1 MGNEYTGF
9 LRGEEAAIGFRE
21 QACLHHEEHEIER
34 KLRKPENGG
43 LADVYPPGMEQ
54 RRVRFG
60 SDPSLKLRIGDLQAL
75 RGCAGQIYD
84 LFKQ

>member
-1 MGNEYTGF
+1 
-9 LRGEEAAIGFRE
+9 
-21 QACLHHEEHEIER
+21 
-34 KLRKPENGG
+34 
-43 LADVYPPGMEQ
+43 
-54 RRVRFG
+54 VRFG